1 MNKKIIKIVALI
13 PAKKNSRDLKNK
25 NLKKLKNLSL
35 FEIAILSAKKSKL
48 IDQIYLSSDS
58 EKILKIGSK
67 LNVQLIKRRKDLST
81 YSAPANLVI
90 SYFIEN
96 NLPKNNQDYIIV
108 YLQPTSPFR
117 NNAHIDSAIKYLISK
132 KLRSVV
138 SVIENK
144 NFFKSL
150 YKKKITLLP
159 FFNNNLITKNRQNL
173 KKIYSP
179 NGAIYIFYSKDFIK
193 NKKLSFINSGYYLM
207 NRIDS
212 IDIDDKE
219 DYELAKYLSKK
230 YLKFKK

>member
-1 MNKKIIKIVALI
+1 M
-13 PAKKNSRDLKNK
+13 
-25 NLKKLKNLSL
+25 
-35 FEIAILSAKKSKL
+35 
-48 IDQIYLSSDS
+48 
-58 EKILKIGSK
+58 
-67 LNVQLIKRRKDLST
+67 
-81 YSAPANLVI
+81 
-90 SYFIEN
+90 
-96 NLPKNNQDYIIV
+96 
-108 YLQPTSPFR
+108 
-117 NNAHIDSAIKYLISK
+117 ISK